1 MKQEIYQSIFIIAI
15 EGNRLSKDITHDI
28 TSFIFEDNEEELDVM
43 DVTVTDR
50 YLQFVDD
57 PLFQE
62 GNEIVARFGYVDNLS
77 PKKVAVIKEIDYD
90 FPETGEPTIRIKAY
104 DKGYKLTGRQIQR
117 IWQKPAPGILYSEI
131 AEQIAREHGLVPIV
145 EQTVGRH
152 LRVAQGNMSDASF
165 LKSLAS
171 KSRSIDGNAG
181 YVFFIQDNELHF
193 HTRKLGSRP
202 GMALEYFT
210 DKEGVLRSFQ
220 PSTQSQCVK
229 GSGTETKSI
238 GVDPRKKHEVEH
250 KSNDRSTSDRTILGK
265 KTYLVDGSTG
275 EGKFRKQES
284 GKIVPSYEH
293 SESKYEQS
301 KHDPAN
307 DHAESKFKDAE
318 LKQVEAIAVTI
329 GIPTLTA
336 KQNIEIRGVGRKF
349 SGIYWCTSVRHIFQD
364 GYSCELKLRRNALGK
379 GAGSK
384 ASDASGKKNEQTGTK
399 NPKKNAVSINKQTK
413 SQTTAPR
420 PVKPKPKM
428 VKIDANTGRIINK

>member
-1 MKQEIYQSIFIIAI
+1 MEIYQPIFIIEI
-15 EGNRLSKDITHDI
+15 EGNRLSKDITHEI
-28 TSFIFEDNEEELDVM
+28 TSFIFEDNEEEM
-43 DVTVTDR
+43 DIMEVTVTDR

-62 GNEIVARFGYVDNLS
+62 GNEIIARFGYVDNLS

-117 IWQKPAPGILYSEI
+117 VWQKPAPGILYSEI
-131 AEQIAREHGLVPIV
+131 AEQTAKEHGLVPIV

-152 LRVAQGNMSDASF
+152 LRVAQGNLSDASF
-165 LKSLAS
+165 LKGLAS

-202 GMALEYFT
+202 GMVLEYFT

-220 PSTQSQCVK
+220 PCTQSHYVK

-238 GVDPRKKHEVEH
+238 GVDPRKKRDVEH
-250 KSNDRSTSDRTILGK
+250 KSNDGNITDRTVLGK
-265 KTYLVDGSTG
+265 KTYLVEDRY
-275 EGKFRKQES
+275 RKQES
-284 GKIVPSYEH
+284 GKIITSYEH
-293 SESKYEQS
+293 SETRYEQS
-301 KHDPAN
+301 KFDKSDSHT
-307 DHAESKFKDAE
+307 ESRFKDAE
-318 LKQVEAIAVTI
+318 LKQVEATAVTI
-329 GIPTLTA
+329 GIPNLYA

-349 SGIYWCTSVRHIFQD
+349 SGIYWCSSVRHTFQD

-379 GAGSK
+379 GAGAK
-384 ASDASGKKNEQTGTK
+384 ASDASGKKNEQTRSK
-399 NPKKNAVSINKQTK
+399 NPKNVINTNKQTK
-413 SQTTAPR
+413 SQPTAPR

-428 VKIDANTGRIINK
+428 IQIDANTGRIIK